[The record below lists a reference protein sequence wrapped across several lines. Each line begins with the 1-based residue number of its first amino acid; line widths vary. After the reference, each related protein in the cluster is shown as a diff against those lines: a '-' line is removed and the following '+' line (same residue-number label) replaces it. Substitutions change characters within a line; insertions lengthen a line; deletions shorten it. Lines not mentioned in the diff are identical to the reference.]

1 MDMALEMQGTS
12 GDSDYYGIG
21 KFVENSR
28 LQEDPEDTI
37 LKPGTL
43 LEDTDFE
50 EQTKNTSEWATFVR
64 GLFPAEAKESVI
76 KKTNSSINLTIN
88 NAGDPN
94 EVLERSSSF
103 STLVGNPNSKIR
115 SLSRKFSISVGTNLE
130 KKNRKESISALTP
143 TRTVRGH
150 LRSMNSSIDSPG
162 KRKLSP
168 ESTNS
173 TLKKMRSDK
182 QTTGDSNQPQTG
194 FHF

>member
-1 MDMALEMQGTS
+1 MDMALKMQDTS

-76 KKTNSSINLTIN
+76 KKTIRFYGFLCQWVTAIIKK
-88 NAGDPN
+88 AG
-94 EVLERSSSF
+94 L
-103 STLVGNPNSKIR
+103 NPK
-115 SLSRKFSISVGTNLE
+115 V
-130 KKNRKESISALTP
+130 
-143 TRTVRGH
+143 
-150 LRSMNSSIDSPG
+150 
-162 KRKLSP
+162 
-168 ESTNS
+168 
-173 TLKKMRSDK
+173 LKKSRLINFLGKCEITEKVMKDIDGKDGKGSMVLLRFLKKVFILSVLNFI
-182 QTTGDSNQPQTG
+182 QILFPFS
-194 FHF
+194 

>member
-1 MDMALEMQGTS
+1 MALKMQDTS

-76 KKTNSSINLTIN
+76 KKTVRFYGFLCQWVTAIIKK
-88 NAGDPN
+88 AG
-94 EVLERSSSF
+94 L
-103 STLVGNPNSKIR
+103 NPK
-115 SLSRKFSISVGTNLE
+115 V
-130 KKNRKESISALTP
+130 
-143 TRTVRGH
+143 
-150 LRSMNSSIDSPG
+150 
-162 KRKLSP
+162 
-168 ESTNS
+168 
-173 TLKKMRSDK
+173 LKKSRVLLM
-182 QTTGDSNQPQTG
+182 
-194 FHF
+194 